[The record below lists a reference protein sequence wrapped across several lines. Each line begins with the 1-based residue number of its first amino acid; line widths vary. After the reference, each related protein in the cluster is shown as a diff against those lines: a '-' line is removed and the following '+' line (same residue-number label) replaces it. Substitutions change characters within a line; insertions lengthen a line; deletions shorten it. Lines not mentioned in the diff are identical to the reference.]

1 MPVVLLNLPSYA
13 YDIVIE
19 RNSLE
24 NLGKAIRARG
34 LGQKSPKVL
43 IVSHPLLFKYYG
55 AKLVQGLE
63 EAGFLTSTLLL
74 PPGERF
80 KTSTT
85 LQKIYDCAQ
94 ANHLERSSLMIAL
107 GGGVIGDITG
117 FAAATW
123 LRGIDFIQVP
133 TSLLAMVDA
142 SIGGKT
148 GINHPRGKNLIGAF
162 HQPRLVWIDP
172 DLLKTL
178 PGREFR
184 SAMAEVIK
192 YGVIW
197 DEDLF
202 KLLEQSARLDQLRY
216 IPPDLLEEILTR
228 SAQAKATI
236 VMTDEKEKGL
246 RALLN
251 FGHTIGHGI
260 ETATRYK
267 INHGEAVGIG
277 MVLASQIAL
286 REGLWTEDCHSRLLN
301 LLHKAKLPQEIPDY
315 APIAEIS
322 NALWSDKKVE
332 GGKLRFVL
340 PTRIGKGTIADHISV
355 DLVKEILTIG
365 YTKS

>member
-1 MPVVLLNLPSYA
+1 MPIVPLTLPHYS

-19 RNSLE
+19 SGGLTPLGRALRAR
-24 NLGKAIRARG
+24 NLGS
-34 LGQKSPKVL
+34 KSAKVL
-43 IVSHPLLFKYYG
+43 IISHPILYG
-55 AKLVQGLE
+55 HYGEDVVGGLT
-63 EAGFLTSTLLL
+63 EAGFEVRSLLL
-74 PPGERF
+74 SPGERF
-80 KTSTT
+80 KTTAT

-94 ANHLERSSLMIAL
+94 EFHLERSSLMVAL
-107 GGGVIGDITG
+107 GGGVIGDMTG

-172 DLLKTL
+172 RVLQTL

-197 DEDLF
+197 DRDLF
-202 KLLEQSARLDQLRY
+202 NLLEQAPRLDQLRY
-216 IPPDLLEEILTR
+216 IAPDLLGDILTR
-228 SAQAKATI
+228 CAQAKATI
-236 VMTDEKEKGL
+236 VIADEKEKGL

-260 ETATRYK
+260 ETATHYK

-277 MVLASQIAL
+277 MVLASHIAL
-286 REGLWTEDCHSRLLN
+286 EMELWTEECHHRLLN
-301 LLHKAKLPQEIPDY
+301 LVQKAKLPSTIPDY
-315 APIAEIS
+315 APMEEITQ
-322 NALWSDKKVE
+322 ALMSDKKME
-332 GGKLRFVL
+332 GGRLRFVL
-340 PTRIGKGTIADHISV
+340 PTTIGKADIFDTISL
-355 DLVKEILTIG
+355 DLVKQTLTIG

>member
-1 MPVVLLNLPSYA
+1 MPVVSLNLPSYA

-19 RNSLE
+19 PDSLRK
-24 NLGKAIRARG
+24 LGSALKARG
-34 LGQKSPKVL
+34 LGQKSQKVL
-43 IVSHPLLFKYYG
+43 IVSHPLLFTHYG
-55 AKLVQGLE
+55 IKLIEGLE
-63 EAGFLTSTLLL
+63 EAGFSPSVLLL

-80 KTSTT
+80 KTPKT
-85 LQKIYDCAQ
+85 LYKIYDCAQ
-94 ANHLERSSLMIAL
+94 ANHLERSSLMIAF
-107 GGGVIGDITG
+107 GGGVIGDMTG

-123 LRGIDFIQVP
+123 LRGIDFVQVP

-148 GINHPRGKNLIGAF
+148 GINHTKGKNLIGAF

-172 DLLKTL
+172 LLLQTL

-202 KLLEQSARLDQLRY
+202 KLLEQAPRLDQLRY
-216 IPPDLLEEILTR
+216 IPAHLSEEILTR
-228 SAQAKATI
+228 CAQAKARI

-260 ETATRYK
+260 ETATHYK

-277 MVLASQIAL
+277 MILASQIAL
-286 REGLWTEDCHSRLLN
+286 RAGLWTEECHQRLLN
-301 LLHKAKLPQEIPDY
+301 LVRQARLPEQIPDY
-315 APIAEIS
+315 APITEIS

-332 GGKLRFVL
+332 AGKLRFVL
-340 PTRIGKGTIADHISV
+340 PTRIGQGTITDNIPI